1 MKIHRATQY
10 EAYQLSRFLFMIE
23 YIKENAAIPDM
34 ENEENEASLLQI
46 SGAELLEGLS
56 AGKDDFVSDKTN
68 YFIQQAL
75 KQIFDEYEKSNHLL
89 SSMNLEAL
97 LDPDNQVVDLEKSY
111 LDFHPRFKN
120 MGWISVEE
128 RLPELNK
135 EVLVAWS
142 NGSVGIAR
150 HIKDEF
156 EPVEWNIYG
165 SHVHITHW
173 QPLPEPIQNNTDGGH
188 DE

>member
-34 ENEENEASLLQI
+34 EDEENEASLLQI

-75 KQIFDEYEKSNHLL
+75 KQIFDEYEKNNHLL

-120 MGWISVEE
+120 MGWISVED
-128 RLPELNK
+128 RQPELDK
-135 EVLVAWS
+135 EVLVAWTDGVIGFARRFNPQNSGERWDTTAS
-142 NGSVGIAR
+142 NAT
-150 HIKDEF
+150 
-156 EPVEWNIYG
+156 
-165 SHVHITHW
+165 ITHW
-173 QPLPEPIQNNTDGGH
+173 QPLPEPPKTA
-188 DE
+188 